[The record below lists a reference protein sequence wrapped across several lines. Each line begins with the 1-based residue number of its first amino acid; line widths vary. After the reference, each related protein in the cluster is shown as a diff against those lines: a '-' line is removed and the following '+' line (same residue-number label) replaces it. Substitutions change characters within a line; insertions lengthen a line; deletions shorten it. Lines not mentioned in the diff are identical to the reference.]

1 MEVIV
6 RIIKSNPWTG
16 LTKWSKCFDYLSPYY
31 TRTGNYYTGLTP
43 QQAIEFEKKLGYSYG
58 HLSVNSDFLTTFVI
72 KLCKEDIF
80 TEDFKKSPAFN
91 TEKTELEV
99 LGIIVSK
106 YCEWIGENIK
116 DVAMAAF
123 EDSNYHDANIEL
135 IGN

>member
-1 MEVIV
+1 MLN
-6 RIIKSNPWTG
+6 S
-16 LTKWSKCFDYLSPYY
+16 
-31 TRTGNYYTGLTP
+31 
-43 QQAIEFEKKLGYSYG
+43 EKYPKGSTESLINEKLGE
-58 HLSVNSDFLTTFVI
+58 LI

-123 EDSNYHDANIEL
+123 EDSHYHDANIEL